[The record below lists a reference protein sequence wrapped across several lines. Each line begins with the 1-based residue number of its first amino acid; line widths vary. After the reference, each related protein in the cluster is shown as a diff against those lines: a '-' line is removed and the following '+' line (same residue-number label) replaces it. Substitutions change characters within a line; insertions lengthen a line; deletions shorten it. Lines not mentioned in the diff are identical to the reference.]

1 MVQQAQQKDNP
12 PARGRAVA
20 DAGNLSVSRQPTK
33 KKKRTIFLLREKQ
46 VRVSPPPYPQLGI
59 TVLI

>member
-33 KKKRTIFLLREKQ
+33 KKKGLFFF
-46 VRVSPPPYPQLGI
+46 
-59 TVLI
+59 

>member
-33 KKKRTIFLLREKQ
+33 KNYFSFEEKN
-46 VRVSPPPYPQLGI
+46 RLESLPHPQLGI

>member
-12 PARGRAVA
+12 PAPGRAVA

-33 KKKRTIFLLREKQ
+33 KKDYFSFEGKT
-46 VRVSPPPYPQLGI
+46 G
-59 TVLI
+59 

>member
-20 DAGNLSVSRQPTK
+20 DAGNLSVSRQPTHK
-33 KKKRTIFLLREKQ
+33 KKDYFSFEGKT
-46 VRVSPPPYPQLGI
+46 G
-59 TVLI
+59 

>member
-33 KKKRTIFLLREKQ
+33 KKKDYFSFEGKT
-46 VRVSPPPYPQLGI
+46 G
-59 TVLI
+59 